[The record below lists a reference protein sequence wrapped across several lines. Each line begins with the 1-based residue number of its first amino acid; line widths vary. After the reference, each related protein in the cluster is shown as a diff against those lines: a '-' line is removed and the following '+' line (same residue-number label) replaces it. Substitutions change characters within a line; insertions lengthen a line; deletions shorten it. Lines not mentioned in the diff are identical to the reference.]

1 MGLAA
6 LCMVIIFT
14 FLLFRK
20 IRSADAAPE
29 NETSLAAQTIGE

>member
-1 MGLAA
+1 
-6 LCMVIIFT
+6 MVILFT

-29 NETSLAAQTIGE
+29 NEASLAAKLPASDG